1 MANKRLG
8 VLLPAIGMV
17 IIILAA
23 GCGASKSYVDQA
35 VAEERTRS
43 QTALDK
49 MAGDISANKSELD
62 KLKSLTQQLEE
73 KADMAINEAKGYENY
88 QVIWEGEIY
97 FNFNSYKITTEA
109 QTILDEAGDKMV
121 ANKSAIM
128 ELAGYC
134 DPTGSDAYNWELGQ
148 KRAMSAKY
156 YLVDNFGV
164 NLYRFFLV
172 SYGERK
178 AVPSSEG
185 SVSYAK
191 QRKVKMRI
199 WGKP

>member
-1 MANKRLG
+1 MASMRIG
-8 VLLPAIGMV
+8 MLLPVFGIV
-17 IIILAA
+17 IIVLAA
-23 GCGASKSYVDQA
+23 GCGASKSYVDQS
-35 VAEERTRS
+35 VAEEQARS

-49 MAGDISANKSELD
+49 LAGDVAANSEELAQ
-62 KLKSLTQQLEE
+62 LKSLTQQLEK

-109 QTILDEAGDKMV
+109 QAILDEAGDKMV
-121 ANKSAIM
+121 ANKGAIM

-134 DPTGSDAYNWELGQ
+134 DPTGSDGYNWELGQ

-164 NLYRFFLV
+164 NLFRFFLV
-172 SYGERK
+172 SYGKRK
-178 AVPSSEG
+178 ASPSSEG
-185 SVSYAK
+185 NISYAK

>member
-1 MANKRLG
+1 MANKRIGL
-8 VLLPAIGMV
+8 LLPVVGIVV
-17 IIILAA
+17 IILTA

-35 VAEERTRS
+35 VAEEEARS
-43 QTALDK
+43 QAALDK
-49 MAGDISANKSELD
+49 VAGDVATNKSEID
-62 KLKSLTQQLEE
+62 KLKSLTQQLEK

-88 QVIWEGEIY
+88 QVMWEGEIF

-109 QTILDEAGDKMV
+109 QAILDEAGDKMV
-121 ANKSAIM
+121 ANKGAIM

-134 DPTGSDAYNWELGQ
+134 DPTGSDAYNWELGN

-178 AVPSSEG
+178 ATPSSEG
-185 SVSYAK
+185 NISYAK